1 MIAQLQKSLQRSS
14 TYEKKNAEVA
24 LAEIS
29 LKDRLASLTNSADQW
44 KTRPRRQSPPV
55 LERRKSSNVLQDL
68 PIFQQSQV
76 PTRPKSF
83 SVHEKPCDIT
93 SGLTKFFGNNQK
105 QTRVESER
113 FEALDVRDIDLDAI
127 TSKARPT
134 LKSVSRPRAPNRKRT
149 VKSENVDD
157 RTRLAT
163 VRINEEDF
171 VVTEEEPEKL
181 ETQAQAIAALQG
193 AKQLLKSPAKTSTY
207 PEVMLI
213 QVRGSKTVD
222 VRLVA
227 PAMSSIHENAC
238 FVLVHQKNLMKYEG
252 SMSNILERTKA
263 SQLCIE
269 ILGKSDLNCT
279 SESVITVTEDK
290 KSKLSKLLYCSEN
303 TISNNNNNFQ
313 TTLEP
318 YETSVS
324 KLNLVLRIADDRN
337 AETCS
342 RRERVS
348 YNIMQP
354 SEVLIF
360 DFGSELY
367 VWSGRYSSKVSTAY
381 AIEYAKQLMKKSVK
395 NGKSLLGDSE
405 SFHTDG
411 RPEWTLFRKI
421 HQGVL
426 DTLFKAKFSDW
437 PETQEVLTTCKP
449 KPLFLKNK
457 QEVKTYEDVKTVNQ
471 DDDVDDLVKR
481 MLKEDEMDPIL
492 VLEDQEIDRKM
503 HDVISEDRSLWILKG
518 EVLEALDFTNHFDSR
533 RCYVFRWQYRIQK
546 SGVRRIKSGKEE
558 ERETGRSR
566 IAFFYWLGE
575 NTTPK
580 HHGLCALRIK
590 EIDRDNSP
598 RIRVVDGNEPALF
611 LALFDGTFFVSSDVT
626 SMEHPR
632 CYVVIGANARET
644 SLREVCP
651 KSKLRSHAAY
661 IETSKAGPKVICGAN
676 CTPEQVHFVLAH
688 AEHFQQEAGCS
699 RKAEVE
705 VEGDNSARS
714 WINSAGRKRSMR
726 VWRIFEN
733 KSEQTN
739 HLSGHKDCTFTFSQ
753 LVLTETILI
762 DVGEALWLWSPEV
775 ATTFSLKVA
784 DKYWRNRNGSAR
796 VVYKGAEPEQFKAL
810 FMKWEDFEV
819 ETVLES
825 REVKE
830 LLQERCRTF
839 SLKELKERSNLPAG
853 MDMRRLES
861 YLTDDDFLK
870 TFGMKRTAFYDQKP
884 WKQNEA
890 RKRVGLF

>member
-24 LAEIS
+24 VAEIS
-29 LKDRLASLTNSADQW
+29 LKDRLASLTNSAEQW

-55 LERRKSSNVLQDL
+55 LERRKSSNVLQEL
-68 PIFQQSQV
+68 PIFQQAQV

-83 SVHEKPCDIT
+83 SAHEKPCDIT

-113 FEALDVRDIDLDAI
+113 LLDGSEIDLDAI

-134 LKSVSRPRAPNRKRT
+134 LTSVSRPRAPNRKRT
-149 VKSENVDD
+149 VKSENIDD
-157 RTRLAT
+157 RTRLAA

-171 VVTEEEPEKL
+171 VVAEEEPEKL
-181 ETQAQAIAALQG
+181 ETQAQAIAALKG
-193 AKQLLKSPAKTSTY
+193 AKQLLKSPTKTSTY

-213 QVRGSKTVD
+213 QVRGTKNVD

-227 PAMSSIHENAC
+227 PAMSSIHEHAC
-238 FVLVHQKNLMKYEG
+238 FVLVHEKNLMKYEG

-269 ILGKSDLNCT
+269 ILGKADLNCAA
-279 SESVITVTEDK
+279 ESVVTVTEDK
-290 KSKLSKLLYCSEN
+290 KSKLSKLLYYSEN
-303 TISNNNNNFQ
+303 SASYSNNSCQ

-318 YETSVS
+318 YETLVS

-342 RRERVS
+342 RRERLS

-360 DFGSELY
+360 DFGSEIY

-405 SFHTDG
+405 SFDTDG

-426 DTLFKAKFSDW
+426 DTLFKAKFTDW
-437 PETQEVLTTCKP
+437 PETQEVLTTYKP

-471 DDDVDDLVKR
+471 DDDVDGLVKR
-481 MLKEDEMDPIL
+481 MLEEDEMDPIL

-518 EVLEALDFTNHFDSR
+518 EVLQEIDFTNHFDAR

-611 LALFDGTFFVSSDVT
+611 LALFDGKFIVSSDVA

-632 CYVVIGANARET
+632 CYAVIGSNARET

-651 KSKLRSHAAY
+651 ESKFRSHAAY

-688 AEHFQQEAGCS
+688 AEHFQQKAGS
-699 RKAEVE
+699 SKKAEVE
-705 VEGDNSARS
+705 VEGDNLARG
-714 WINSAGRKRSMR
+714 WINSTGRKRSMR

-733 KSEQTN
+733 ESEQTYY
-739 HLSGHKDCTFTFSQ
+739 LSGHKDCAFTFSQ

-775 ATTFSLKVA
+775 VTTFSLKVA
-784 DKYWRNRNGSAR
+784 DRYWRNRKGSAK

-825 REVKE
+825 REVKK

-839 SLKELKERSNLPAG
+839 SLQELKERSNLPAG

-861 YLTDDDFLK
+861 YLTDEDFFK
-870 TFGMKRTAFYDQKP
+870 AFGMKRTDFYDQKP